1 MTSIQRFSDQYTNLQ
16 LWGAA
21 SSLGQSTSAQS
32 YLTQLE
38 QVMGDSTTGI
48 GNALDSF
55 SSALNAASVD
65 PTSDPLRQ
73 EVVDSAQALSQ
84 QFNTQN
90 QLMQNQ
96 LTAVNQQSSSILTQV
111 NELTADIAQLNTQI
125 VAAQGS
131 GVNASGLLDARDQKI
146 DSLAGFAS
154 VQVVTQSNGAVDLSL
169 NNGQPLVE
177 GSLASTMSAAAN
189 PDGTQ
194 TLSLTF
200 ANTSFTLNG
209 NLGGQLGGLQDFQ
222 TNVLQP
228 MMSSISS
235 MAQQVAT
242 SYNTQLAAGYKPD
255 GTAGTALFQYTAT
268 GTTGVLSVT
277 AGFTGSDLAFLRRC
291 RRSR

>member
-1 MTSIQRFSDQYTNLQ
+1 
-16 LWGAA
+16 
-21 SSLGQSTSAQS
+21 
-32 YLTQLE
+32 
-38 QVMGDSTTGI
+38 
-48 GNALDSF
+48 
-55 SSALNAASVD
+55 
-65 PTSDPLRQ
+65 
-73 EVVDSAQALSQ
+73 
-84 QFNTQN
+84 
-90 QLMQNQ
+90 
-96 LTAVNQQSSSILTQV
+96 
-111 NELTADIAQLNTQI
+111 
-125 VAAQGS
+125 
-131 GVNASGLLDARDQKI
+131 
-146 DSLAGFAS
+146 
-154 VQVVTQSNGAVDLSL
+154 
-169 NNGQPLVE
+169 
-177 GSLASTMSAAAN
+177 MSAAAN

-277 AGFTGSDLAFLRRC
+277 AGFTGSDLAFSADAAAPGDSGNLTQLIGLGSQPVTLPVIGTVTLSDAMTQIVGNLGTQSQENQDAAGTAQTVRDQAE
-291 RRSR
+291 STWQSISGVSSDEEAANLVQYQQMYQANMKVVQVADTLFTSTLDMFNTPN